1 MVSAGDSA
9 NFTQAGFHT
18 TQWNLVLASA
28 QGEDVAAADDALDD
42 LCRSYWSPLYAFARR
57 RGKSPPD
64 AQDAVQGFF
73 LHFIETRAFARA
85 DPQRGRFR
93 SFLLGSFI
101 RFMAGEW
108 ERSQTQKRGGN
119 REMISI
125 DVNLIEAN
133 GWPELA
139 TAATPERAFEE
150 RWALTVVE
158 RAMAQLAADAEA
170 RGKIA
175 AFAAA
180 RPYLTGEGRAES
192 YQETANA
199 LGLGL
204 GAWKTLIH
212 RLRREFGTLLRREV
226 SRTLSDPT
234 EVDAELR
241 HLRGVL
247 ADILP

>member
-1 MVSAGDSA
+1 MVNTGEPAD
-9 NFTQAGFHT
+9 FTQAGFHT
-18 TQWNLVLASA
+18 TQWNLVLASG
-28 QGEDVAAADDALDD
+28 QDDSIPGADNALDD

-57 RGKSPPD
+57 RGKTPHD

-93 SFLLGSFI
+93 SFLLGSFT
-101 RFMAGEW
+101 RFMASEW
-108 ERSQTQKRGGN
+108 EHGHAQKRGGN
-119 REMISI
+119 REIISL
-125 DVNLIEAN
+125 DLNLIEA
-133 GWPELA
+133 GGLPELS

-158 RAMAQLAADAEA
+158 RAMAQLSAEAEA
-170 RGKIA
+170 RGKSA

-180 RPYLTGEGRAES
+180 RPFLTSQGNVAA
-192 YQETANA
+192 YQEIAAT
-199 LGLGL
+199 LGLGA

-226 SRTLSDPT
+226 ARTLSDPT
-234 EVDAELR
+234 EVDDELR

-247 ADILP
+247 AEILP

>member
-1 MVSAGDSA
+1 MASTGESA

-28 QGEDVAAADDALDD
+28 QGGDAAGADDALDD

-93 SFLLGSFI
+93 AFLLGSFI
-101 RFMAGEW
+101 RFMASEW
-108 ERSQTQKRGGN
+108 ERGHTQKRGGN
-119 REMISI
+119 REIISL
-125 DVNLIEAN
+125 DMKLIEAS
-133 GWPELA
+133 GLPELT

-158 RAMAQLAADAEA
+158 RAMAQLTADAET
-170 RGKIA
+170 RGKSA

-180 RPYLTGEGRAES
+180 RPFLTGEGHAES
-192 YQETANA
+192 YQETAAA
-199 LGLGL
+199 LGMGA

-226 SRTLSDPT
+226 ARTLSDPT
-234 EVDAELR
+234 EVESELR

-247 ADILP
+247 AEILH